1 MIKSDQSVVI
11 IMGLLILLYLSVWV
25 VGYFTG
31 KLFYFMSIL
40 NLASAAAIILYWTV
54 RQLKIQ
60 QHTIELRE
68 IVVLGAELIVIAC
81 AVYVIAAGNK
91 FNWLKVVQYIF
102 FAIHFLLL
110 LLALIF
116 MLTFKMN
123 RLI

>member
-11 IMGLLILLYLSVWV
+11 IMGLLILLYLSVWAV
-25 VGYFTG
+25 SYFTG

-60 QHTIELRE
+60 QHTIELRD

-91 FNWLKVVQYIF
+91 FNWLKVVQYIL

>member
-68 IVVLGAELIVIAC
+68 IVVLGAELTVIAC

-102 FAIHFLLL
+102 FTIHFLLL

>member
-102 FAIHFLLL
+102 FTIHFLLL

>member
-1 MIKSDQSVVI
+1 MIKLDQSVVI
-11 IMGLLILLYLSVWV
+11 IVGLLILLYLSVWA

-81 AVYVIAAGNK
+81 ALYVIAAGNK
-91 FNWLKVVQYIF
+91 FNWLKVVQYIV

>member
-11 IMGLLILLYLSVWV
+11 IMGLLILLYLSVWA

-31 KLFYFMSIL
+31 RLFYFMSIL